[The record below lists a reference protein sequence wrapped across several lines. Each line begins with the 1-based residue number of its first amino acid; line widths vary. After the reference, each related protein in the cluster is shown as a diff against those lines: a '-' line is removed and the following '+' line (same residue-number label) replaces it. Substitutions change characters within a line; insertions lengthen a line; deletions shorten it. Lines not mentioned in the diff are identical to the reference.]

1 MGKWLRSRTCITFEV
16 AGRIARI
23 TLNRPEKRNALSK
36 VLLRELHS
44 AMLEADD
51 LKSVRCVIL
60 AGAGRDFSS
69 GYDFRET
76 EAYGGNADGGSGTSA
91 FDPDNYRS
99 TNTLDDD
106 SWALERM
113 NDLKMIMFDMHKPI
127 IAKVQ
132 GNCLAGGTDLALLCD
147 MLIVAADAR
156 IGFPATRSQGSPPNH
171 LWLHHVGPQWAK
183 RLLMTGD
190 AVRGKDAVRIG
201 LALKAVDAS
210 RLDREVEDLARRIA
224 LVDSD
229 LLSAQK
235 RIVNLGLELM
245 GARTMQRIASEM
257 DARAHLSQGR
267 AVFKEDVA
275 KVGLKEAVLRRDAAF
290 GAGEVRY
297 EE

>member
-1 MGKWLRSRTCITFEV
+1 MGKWLHSTTCITFEV
-16 AGRIARI
+16 ADRIARV
-23 TLNRPEKRNALSK
+23 TLNRPDKRNALSK
-36 VLLRELHS
+36 VVLRELQG

-76 EAYGGNADGGSGTSA
+76 EAYGGNADGGSGTTA
-91 FDPDNYRS
+91 FDPDEYRGS
-99 TNTLDDD
+99 SSFDDD

-127 IAKVQ
+127 IGKLQ

-147 MLIVAADAR
+147 MLIVATDAR

-190 AVRGKDAVRIG
+190 AIRGRDAVRIG
-201 LALKAVDAS
+201 LALKAVAPA
-210 RLDREVEDLARRIA
+210 RLDREVDDLARRIA
-224 LVDSD
+224 LVDAD

-267 AVFKEDVA
+267 TVFKEDIA
-275 KVGLKEAVLRRDAAF
+275 KLGLKEAVRRRDAAF
-290 GAGEVRY
+290 GDGDVRF